1 MNAIGQFGRFITEYQ
16 NPIQIV
22 LIIIVLAGAIY
33 AAVKAVAH
41 GREKKD
47 ILSQINETVTEINT
61 AVNNLN
67 EQKADVIYIDNR
79 VPGQAPYQSSS
90 EVQKE
95 HIVKDTPQSDDG
107 NRDAEKP
114 CEKTEKVTDEVCPQ
128 MPADEPD
135 DAEDTREEPGQAP
148 DEETSAEDLSCEE
161 DAYFPKKYFSRDC
174 AVSKNG
180 KTYTIEEL
188 NEQIKE

>member
-22 LIIIVLAGAIY
+22 LIIIILAGIIY
-33 AAVKAVAH
+33 AAVKAVAYA
-41 GREKKD
+41 RKEKD

-61 AVNNLN
+61 VVNNLN
-67 EQKADVIYIDNR
+67 EKKADVIYIDNR
-79 VPGQAPYQSSS
+79 VPGQAPYTASPGTQTEHS
-90 EVQKE
+90 VKE
-95 HIVKDTPQSDDG
+95 TPQSDDG
-107 NRDAEKP
+107 GRDAEEP
-114 CEKTEKVTDEVCPQ
+114 CKKTEEVTDEVCPQ
-128 MPADEPD
+128 MPADEPEK
-135 DAEDTREEPGQAP
+135 AEETLEEPGQAP
-148 DEETSAEDLSCEE
+148 EEEPSAEDVSCEE
-161 DAYFPKKYFSRDC
+161 DAHVPKKYFSRDC

>member
-16 NPIQIV
+16 SPIQVV
-22 LIIIVLAGAIY
+22 LILIVLAGAIY
-33 AAVKAVAH
+33 AAVKAVKH
-41 GREKKD
+41 GREKRD

-67 EQKADVIYIDNR
+67 NKKADVIYIDNR
-79 VPGQAPYQSSS
+79 VPGQAPYQSDSGA
-90 EVQKE
+90 QKE
-95 HIVKDTPQSDDG
+95 HIVKEAPLSDDG
-107 NRDAEKP
+107 SRATGKP
-114 CEKTEKVTDEVCPQ
+114 CEKTEDFTEEICPQ
-128 MPADEPD
+128 QETDPSEQVEQTQ
-135 DAEDTREEPGQAP
+135 AETGQAP
-148 DEETSAEDLSCEE
+148 VEEAEEEASCEE
-161 DAYFPKKYFSRDC
+161 DAYIPKKYFSRDC

>member
-22 LIIIVLAGAIY
+22 LIIIILAGIIY
-33 AAVKAVAH
+33 AAVKAVAYA
-41 GREKKD
+41 RKEKD

-67 EQKADVIYIDNR
+67 EKKADVIYIDNR
-79 VPGQAPYQSSS
+79 VPGQAPCAASPGTQT
-90 EVQKE
+90 E
-95 HIVKDTPQSDDG
+95 HSVRETPQSDDG
-107 NRDAEKP
+107 GRDAEEPWK
-114 CEKTEKVTDEVCPQ
+114 KTEEVTDEVCPQ
-128 MPADEPD
+128 MPADEPVN
-135 DAEDTREEPGQAP
+135 AEERQEEPGQAP
-148 DEETSAEDLSCEE
+148 EEETSAEDLSCEE
-161 DAYFPKKYFSRDC
+161 DANVPKKYFSRDC

-180 KTYTIEEL
+180 KTYTIEQL